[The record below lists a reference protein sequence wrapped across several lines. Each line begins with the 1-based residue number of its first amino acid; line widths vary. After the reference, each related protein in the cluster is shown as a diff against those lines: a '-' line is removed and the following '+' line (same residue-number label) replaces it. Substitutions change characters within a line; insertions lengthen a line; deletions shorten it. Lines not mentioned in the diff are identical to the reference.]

1 MEALDCF
8 EKAREGGAWVRLQIE
23 PVEVATDDGGIVFA
37 SVQSVVPGAH
47 GLYYR
52 QDGQR
57 RPLEYIDIDYLAV
70 EYDTNTGR
78 ILAPA
83 SGWNAQDIYIHLGEL
98 LEKS

>member
-1 MEALDCF
+1 MFAFPGYAMASDVINPLS
-8 EKAREGGAWVRLQIE
+8 KTWVRLQIE
-23 PVEVATDDGGIVFA
+23 PVEVATDENGIVFS

-57 RPLEYIDIDYLAV
+57 RPLD
-70 EYDTNTGR
+70 YDTNTGR

-83 SGWNAQDIYIHLGEL
+83 NGWNAQDIYIHLGRFFQ
-98 LEKS
+98 